1 VAQKIGPAEYRVE
14 PLGST
19 HDRAA
24 FCCGVPQLD
33 AYLQRRAGQDKT
45 RKLASVFILT
55 KDGKTV
61 AGFYTLSAHTI
72 LAADLPAD
80 LARRLP
86 RFPLPVTLLGRMAI
100 AQSLHGQ
107 GWGESLLVHA
117 LKRAV
122 LGSRQVA
129 SWAVV
134 VDAKAGARDF
144 YLHQDFT
151 PLPARPERLF
161 LQMKTIE
168 EIFEL

>member
-1 VAQKIGPAEYRVE
+1 MAQKIGPAEYSVE

-19 HDRAA
+19 HDRSA
-24 FCCGVPQLD
+24 FSCGVPELD
-33 AYLQRRAGQDKT
+33 AYLQRQAGQDQT

-55 KDGKTV
+55 KDGESI

-72 LAADLPAD
+72 LAAELPAD

-86 RFPLPVTLLGRMAI
+86 RFPLPVTLLGRMAV
-100 AQSLHGQ
+100 AHSLQGQ
-107 GWGESLLVHA
+107 GWGEFLLVHA
-117 LKRAV
+117 LKRAA

-144 YLHQDFT
+144 YLYQDFT

-161 LQMKTIE
+161 LQIKTIE
-168 EIFEL
+168 EMFEL

>member
-1 VAQKIGPAEYRVE
+1 VAQEVGSAEYRVE

-24 FCCGVPQLD
+24 FCCGVPELD
-33 AYLQRRAGQDKT
+33 AYLHRQAGQDQK

-55 KDGKTV
+55 KDGENV

-72 LAADLPAD
+72 RVAELPAD

-86 RFPLPVTLLGRMAI
+86 RFPVPVTLLGRIAV
-100 AQSLHGQ
+100 AQSLQGR
-107 GWGESLLVHA
+107 GWGEFLLVHA
-117 LKRAV
+117 LKRAAM
-122 LGSRQVA
+122 GSRQVA

-144 YLHQDFT
+144 YLNQDFT
-151 PLPARPERLF
+151 PLSARPERLF

-168 EIFEL
+168 EMFEL